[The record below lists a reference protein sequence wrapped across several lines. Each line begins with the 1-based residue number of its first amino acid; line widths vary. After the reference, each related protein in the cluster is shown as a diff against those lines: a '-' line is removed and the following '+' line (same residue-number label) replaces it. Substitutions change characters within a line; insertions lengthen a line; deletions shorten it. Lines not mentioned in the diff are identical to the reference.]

1 MRFAIDHVIWFL
13 DATALNPLLAAIPPL
28 ALHHLTNAR
37 ILFRSA
43 PGALLPYTLRP
54 LPGLQKLALGIFG
67 LAVCRRLSHWA
78 ARRALNNGT
87 KLSPFRPEDE
97 IVVVTGGAGGF
108 GGEAVRKFASAG
120 AKVVVLDVLPL
131 TYPKPSGVYYY
142 RVDLT
147 DYHALEQVAKQV
159 SEEIGE
165 PTVVIANAGIC
176 RGKPV
181 LHATPKDIEVT
192 MGVNTLAVFWCAKV
206 FLPAMIK
213 KNHGHFL
220 ITSSTTAFLSTA
232 GITDYAAS
240 KAATL
245 AISEGLQSELKHIYK
260 APSVRVS
267 ALCPS
272 LVRTK
277 MFDTAKSSSSFFW
290 PELTVEDI
298 ANHMYDI
305 VTSGSSQRRIL
316 PLLATMM
323 VQSRALPEWFRVSI
337 QDAAAGAM
345 VDLKPHNPLAE
356 GKQ

>member
-1 MRFAIDHVIWFL
+1 MQYRTTGGLRKYLTVNVRFAVDHVIWFL

-28 ALHHLTNAR
+28 ALIISLVLGSYSEAR
-37 ILFRSA
+37 
-43 PGALLPYTLRP
+43 
-54 LPGLQKLALGIFG
+54 QKLALGAFG
-67 LAVCRRLSHWA
+67 LAVCRRLSQWA

-87 KLSPFRPEDE
+87 RLSPFQPGKG

-131 TYPKPSGVYYY
+131 TYAK
-142 RVDLT
+142 L
-147 DYHALEQVAKQV
+147 AKQV
-159 SEEIGE
+159 PDEVGE

-181 LHATPKDIEVT
+181 LHATPKDIEIT
-192 MGVNTLAVFWCAKV
+192 MKVNTLAVFWCAKV

-298 ANHMYDI
+298 ANHMYEI
-305 VTSGSSQRRIL
+305 VASGSSQRRIL

-323 VQSRALPEWFRVSI
+323 VQSRALPKWFRVSI
-337 QDAAAGAM
+337 QDAAAGGM

-356 GKQ
+356 AN

>member
-28 ALHHLTNAR
+28 ALHHFTNAR
-37 ILFRSA
+37 ILFRST
-43 PGALLPYTLRP
+43 PGALVPFRLISLPS
-54 LPGLQKLALGIFG
+54 LQKLALGVFA
-67 LAVCRRLSHWA
+67 LAVGRRLSQWA
-78 ARRALNNGT
+78 AIRALNNGT
-87 KLSPFRPEDE
+87 KVASFKPQNE

-108 GGEAVRKFASAG
+108 GGEAVRKFAAAG

-142 RVDLT
+142 RVDLI
-147 DYHALEQVAKQV
+147 DYNALEQVAKQV
-159 SEEIGE
+159 SDEVGE

-181 LHATPKDIEVT
+181 LDATPKDIEIT

-206 FLPAMIK
+206 FLPAMVK

-245 AISEGLQSELKHIYK
+245 AVSEGLQSELKHIYK

-305 VTSGSSQRRIL
+305 VASGSSQRRIL
-316 PLLATMM
+316 PMLATMM
-323 VQSRALPEWFRVSI
+323 VQSRALPEWFRVSV
-337 QDAAAGAM
+337 QDAAASAM

-356 GKQ
+356 AK